1 MRNFEQFPTIEAF
14 QKLPRQVIVKG
25 GKTSVADDGTSE
37 LSGIVINNLTQPIR
51 NVRVNLILFDDREMP
66 LRNITV
72 MPHPSRLDQG
82 TIASFTV
89 KVDHNHQ
96 SINNYYLYATWEY
109 EDR

>member
-25 GKTSVADDGTSE
+25 GKTSVAPDGSSE

-51 NVRVNLILFDDREMP
+51 NIRVNLILFDENEIP
-66 LRNITV
+66 IRNINST
-72 MPHPSRLDQG
+72 PHPNRLDQG
-82 TIASFTV
+82 TIASFTA
-89 KVDHNHQ
+89 KVEDSGQ
-96 SINNYYLYATWEY
+96 QIDNYYLYATWEY